1 MTAAYQ
7 IAEAARR
14 SGFPASTLSYYEDV
28 GLVAPAGRT
37 AAGYRIYDDRA
48 LAKLAFIARAKQLG
62 CSLEEITD
70 LMVAWDGDR
79 CEPVQ
84 ESLRILVEAK
94 IAETQ
99 GQVAEM
105 VAFTAQLREAAA
117 VLHRSAPDG
126 PCDADCGCTNGRA
139 SS

>member
-14 SGFPASTLSYYEDV
+14 SGFPASTLRYYEDV

-94 IAETQ
+94 IAET
-99 GQVAEM
+99 G
-105 VAFTAQLREAAA
+105 
-117 VLHRSAPDG
+117 
-126 PCDADCGCTNGRA
+126 
-139 SS
+139 SSDFSGE